1 MGAKLIKKKYQVAI
15 IEDDESSRLVLEN
28 YVSLISFL
36 ELKASID
43 NAKTGLNFLINNKN
57 IDILLLDINMPDLSG
72 FDIFKRITNPPK
84 TIVVTADEKFAV
96 GAFELQ
102 VTDYIVKP
110 MYFDRFSKAI
120 HRAVDQIYFERS
132 TSRFDD
138 TKEVYIKSNG
148 RLIKLDFDEILYVE
162 ALADYVL
169 VHTEDG
175 SKHIVYNTMKAVE
188 DKLTGSTFRRIHRSY
203 LVNTKKIAAI
213 HENSVVI
220 NNKYIPISK
229 TYSGEFFGNLNL
241 L

>member
-1 MGAKLIKKKYQVAI
+1 MGAKLLKKKYHVAI

-36 ELKASID
+36 ELKASISSAND
-43 NAKTGLNFLINNKN
+43 GLSFLINNKN
-57 IDILLLDINMPDLSG
+57 IDILIMDINMPDLSG
-72 FDIFKRITNPPK
+72 LDILKRVNNPPK
-84 TIVVTADEKFAV
+84 TILVTGDDKFAV

-138 TKEVYIKSNG
+138 TKEIYIKSNG
-148 RLIKLDFDEILYVE
+148 RLLKLDYDIILYVE

-188 DKLTGSTFRRIHRSY
+188 DKLTGSVFKRVHRSY
-203 LVNTKKIAAI
+203 MVNTKKIMAI
-213 HENSVVI
+213 HDNSVVI
-220 NNKYIPISK
+220 NNKYLPISK
-229 TYSGEFFGNLNL
+229 TYAGEFFGNLNL